1 MDTSVVGQ
9 LGSPGIARHLRQPRN
24 IRAEQELGA
33 PAERQR
39 HHSHH
44 GQPFDFN
51 RTPGNLLGVDTP
63 RKELRVAALLFAVI
77 AVILAVAAAVLTRSL
92 DEKDEPVK
100 RLGIGNLASRAHLQP
115 KHTPDWSRQTFQS
128 RVA

>member
-1 MDTSVVGQ
+1 MRGVPAASK
-9 LGSPGIARHLRQPRN
+9 LQPDR
-24 IRAEQELGA
+24 
-33 PAERQR
+33 
-39 HHSHH
+39 H